1 MRVTKYLVS
10 GEEISEEKALASEF
24 KLRLIVN
31 GKAWKTV
38 VCSENELT
46 ELAVGALFTGKGVAY
61 SDVDAVKIEGNCA
74 EISLKAAPAHKKPLS
89 PVPKHKWS
97 REEIFGYAETFDKT
111 PPLYEKTGAVHGCML
126 FHGKKLLY
134 RCEDLGRHNAVDKAI
149 GYALINGVSLSDC
162 AIYCS
167 GRVPTDM
174 MKKFIFAGIPVVVS
188 HSAPTAEA
196 VKLAE
201 KYNLTLIASARTD
214 YFIVYADGS
223 K

>member
-24 KLRLIVN
+24 KLRLIIN

-38 VCSENELT
+38 VCSENELK
-46 ELAVGALFTGKGVAY
+46 ELAVGALFTGKGFAY
-61 SDVDAVKIEGNCA
+61 SDIDAVEIDGNCA
-74 EISLKAAPAHKKPLS
+74 EIRLKAPLSRKKNLS
-89 PVPKHKWS
+89 PVPKRKWS
-97 REEIFGYAETFDKT
+97 REEVFGYAETFDKT
-111 PPLYEKTGAVHGCML
+111 PPLYERTGAVHGCML
-126 FHGKKLLY
+126 FRGKKLLY

-149 GYALINGVSLSDC
+149 GFALINGVSLSYC

-188 HSAPTAEA
+188 HSAPTAQA
-196 VKLAE
+196 VSLAK

-214 YFIVYADGS
+214 YFIVYADGAE
-223 K
+223 